1 MVRVDS
7 LGGLEAPEGVQASV
21 VLCQIGDILD
31 LDVTQALADKPR
43 DRPRGGR
50 LHTNN
55 VSVCERFAGSALGS
69 ETNDV
74 LSSG

>member
-1 MVRVDS
+1 MARVDS
-7 LGGLEAPEGVQASV
+7 LGGLKAPEGVQASV
-21 VLCQIGDILD
+21 VLRKIGGIID

-55 VSVCERFAGSALGS
+55 VFVCERFAGSALGF
-69 ETNDV
+69 
-74 LSSG
+74 